1 MAPAVHG
8 AETQMAKRATDG
20 TRRSTRD
27 HDARLRQLTVLDA
40 VKGWT
45 IPLIAFGVA
54 LVAWPASVAGL
65 VGTTVALEIA
75 AACLLVAALHMG
87 LAEFSD
93 ERTSAATAATLA
105 AFALLYSF
113 TTWTPFA
120 DRLDPGPAI
129 FTGELQLHG
138 APAHVPAA
146 GGPGAYRVVVEGRL
160 GDGTE
165 HATRSAHYQV
175 NVAADGAGTQVLED
189 DFTDRW
195 SQRRSGRRGV
205 ANVHVAHTAHEHRV
219 TSPNGA
225 DLEMSLASLSPGA
238 HDAVGVKVYRDTFA
252 TPLFV
257 GLGVALTAAAM
268 VIDFWRFTDPGD
280 LLLTSVTLGA
290 LLAVASFRRFA
301 PPHAGFGDLAF
312 NGAVGAIG
320 GVIAGR
326 LLTYAARAARRRSA

>member
-1 MAPAVHG
+1 
-8 AETQMAKRATDG
+8 MAKRATES

-27 HDARLRQLTVLDA
+27 HDARLRQLTILDTLR
-40 VKGWT
+40 GWT
-45 IPLIAFGVA
+45 IPMIALGVA
-54 LVAWPASVAGL
+54 LVAWPASIAGL
-65 VGTTVALEIA
+65 VETTVALEIA

-93 ERTSAATAATLA
+93 ERTTPATAATLA
-105 AFALLYSF
+105 AFTLLYAF
-113 TTWTPFA
+113 TTWAPLA
-120 DRLDPGPAI
+120 DQLDPGAAI

-138 APAHVPAA
+138 TPTRVPVAE
-146 GGPGAYRVVVEGRL
+146 GPGKYRVVVEGRL

-165 HATRSAHYQV
+165 RATRSAHYQV
-175 NVAADGAGTQVLED
+175 DVAADGAATQVLED

-205 ANVHVAHTAHEHRV
+205 ATVHVAHTAHEHRV

-225 DLEMSLASLSPGA
+225 DLQLSLASLSPGA

-268 VIDFWRFTDPGD
+268 VIDFWRFADPGD

-301 PPHAGFGDLAF
+301 PPHPGFGDLVF

-320 GVIAGR
+320 GVIVGR
-326 LLTYAARAARRRSA
+326 VLTRVVRTVRARSA